1 VTQGSRSFR
10 RFIPP
15 LLFDAPD
22 FRRLWFGQTISVFGD
37 QITQL
42 GLPLVAVL
50 TLGADAT
57 QMGTL
62 TAVGLFPH
70 LLFSLPA
77 GVWLDRVRARRRLMI
92 AADLGRAAV
101 IASIPVAYALGV
113 LAMPQLYVV
122 GFLAGTLSVVF
133 DLSWNTLFVAV
144 TQRERYVEAMAL
156 LNGSRS
162 LASVAGPTIG
172 GLLVQ
177 VLGAPLALFGD
188 AFSYLGSVVFLRRIK
203 SPEPPIE
210 HEEGSVRERLLA
222 GLSFV
227 VGDPIMRPTLLSVA
241 WVNLFTFAS
250 SALFILYATT
260 TLGVSP
266 GALGLALGTG
276 SVGAVIGAI
285 FATRIGR
292 RIGLGPAYALG
303 LVIFPVSLLLIPL
316 AGPDMSMTLILAL
329 LFGSEFGA
337 GLGVMILD
345 INVGAIIYARTPDRI
360 RARAAGAFRFINY
373 GVRPIGALFGGLLG
387 GALGVREAIWISTI
401 AAIAGVVF
409 LIGSPV
415 LRLRDLPEVSA
426 D

>member
-1 VTQGSRSFR
+1 M
-10 RFIPP
+10 
-15 LLFDAPD
+15 
-22 FRRLWFGQTISVFGD
+22 
-37 QITQL
+37 
-42 GLPLVAVL
+42 L

-62 TAVGLFPH
+62 TAVGLLPH
-70 LLFSLPA
+70 LLFSLVA

-92 AADLGRAAV
+92 AADLGRAAL
-101 IASIPVAYALGV
+101 IASIPIAFAFGV
-113 LAMPQLYVV
+113 LSMPQLYVV
-122 GFLAGTLSVVF
+122 GFLSGTLAVVF
-133 DLSWNTLFVAV
+133 DLSWNTLFVSV
-144 TQRERYVEAMAL
+144 TERKRYVEAMAL

-172 GLLVQ
+172 GILVQ
-177 VLGAPLALFGD
+177 VLGAPLAMLGD
-188 AFSYLGSVVFLRRIK
+188 AFSYLGSVVFLRRIRA
-203 SPEPPIE
+203 SEPPIE
-210 HEEGSVRERLLA
+210 HEEGSTRERLMA

-227 VGDPIMRPTLLSVA
+227 IGDPIMRPTLLSVA
-241 WVNLFTFAS
+241 TVNLFTFAS

-260 TLGVSP
+260 TLGVLP

-303 LVIFPVSLLLIPL
+303 LVVYPVSLLLIPL
-316 AGPDMSMTLILAL
+316 AGPEMSMTLILAL

-345 INVGAIIYARTPDRI
+345 INVGAILYARTPDRI

-373 GVRPIGALFGGLLG
+373 GVRPVGALFGGLLG
-387 GALGVREAIWISTI
+387 GAIGVREAILVTTV
-401 AAIAGVVF
+401 AAIGGVLF
-409 LIGSPV
+409 LLGSPV
-415 LRLRDLPEVSA
+415 LRLRDLPEVSEE
-426 D
+426 

>member
-1 VTQGSRSFR
+1 MTLGSRSIR
-10 RFIPP
+10 RYIPP

-22 FRRLWFGQTISVFGD
+22 FRQLWLGQTISVFGD

-62 TAVGLFPH
+62 TAVGLLPH
-70 LLFSLPA
+70 LLFSLVA

-92 AADLGRAAV
+92 AADLGRATL
-101 IASIPVAYALGV
+101 IASIPIAFALGV
-113 LAMPQLYVV
+113 LSMPQLYVV
-122 GFLAGTLSVVF
+122 GFLSGTLAVVF
-133 DLSWNTLFVAV
+133 DLSWNTLFVSV
-144 TQRERYVEAMAL
+144 TERKRYVEAMAL

-172 GLLVQ
+172 GILVQ
-177 VLGAPLALFGD
+177 VLGAPLAMLGD
-188 AFSYLGSVVFLRRIK
+188 AFSYLGSVVFLRRIRA
-203 SPEPPIE
+203 SEPPIE
-210 HEEGSVRERLLA
+210 HEEGSTRERLMA

-227 VGDPIMRPTLLSVA
+227 IGDPIMRPTLLSVA
-241 WVNLFTFAS
+241 TVNLFTFAS

-285 FATRIGR
+285 FAARIGR

-303 LVIFPVSLLLIPL
+303 LVVYPVSLLLIPL

-373 GVRPIGALFGGLLG
+373 GVRPVGALFGGLLG
-387 GALGVREAIWISTI
+387 GAIGVREAILVTTV
-401 AAIAGVVF
+401 AAIGGVLF
-409 LIGSPV
+409 LLGSPV
-415 LRLRDLPEVSA
+415 LRLRDLPEVSEE
-426 D
+426 